1 SGRSTDV
8 LLTVPESS
16 TKAIGRAPRLL
27 AGGGGQSW
35 LVGYSPP
42 RAPSPG
48 VQASPSLG
56 PALHLLLVGSQ
67 IGHDWMNVLQLP
79 LGQSAFVMEP
89 RLAFAPPTQAAV
101 SQVPELSGT
110 FRPVVEPVLQS
121 AVPAAL
127 AVIVLMT
134 QLLVAAPWW
143 ERFGIGSGGPNRQPA
158 FVHCRNL
165 HVPPGQSAFV
175 VQALW
180 WFEPPAQ
187 RLPPASV
194 GEVPLRVSAVPVH
207 AALLNDFP
215 WSGTVEGSG
224 TPTPAPPK

>member
-42 RAPSPG
+42 RALSPG

-79 LGQSAFVMEP
+79 LGQSAFVMQP

-101 SQVPELSGT
+101 SQVPELGQSAS
-110 FRPVVEPVLQS
+110 LQP

-127 AVIVLMT
+127 AVIELMT

-165 HVPPGQSAFV
+165 HVPPGQSAAV

-180 WFEPPAQ
+180 
-187 RLPPASV
+187 
-194 GEVPLRVSAVPVH
+194 
-207 AALLNDFP
+207 
-215 WSGTVEGSG
+215 
-224 TPTPAPPK
+224 